1 MFREDMESFFD
12 TPSKAWGKRVAF
24 RIKDVSEMLG
34 LPVSTIGAQV
44 RAGKLK
50 AAKIGR
56 DWLIKRSDLYKWYMD
71 AEDKS
76 IVI

>member
-1 MFREDMESFFD
+1 MDSFFD
-12 TPSKAWGKRVAF
+12 TPSKAWGKRVTF

-50 AAKIGR
+50 ATKIGR
-56 DWLIKRSDLYKWYMD
+56 DWLIRRSDLYKSVSYTHLTLPT
-71 AEDKS
+71 
-76 IVI
+76 ILRV